1 MTNTIMD
8 QVIAGK
14 TVRFVGFG
22 SFQNRPR
29 AARKGRNPATGAEMD
44 YPATNLPGFT
54 AGKTFKDSVKAGKR
68 TEPAPKKSGRKKK
81 TAA

>member
-1 MTNTIMD
+1 MD
-8 QVIAGK
+8 QVIEGK

-29 AARKGRNPATGAEMD
+29 AARKGRNPATGAEME

-54 AGKTFKDSVKAGKR
+54 AGKTFKESVKAGKR
-68 TEPAPKKSGRKKK
+68 LETTKKAGAGRKKK
-81 TAA
+81 TAS